1 MKKKHERKR
10 GADSATPQKP
20 KKKAKRANAFEKA
33 VQDFIDYQRESDN
46 KFLNVLRES
55 SKATGN
61 VDPASSAT
69 MAEIVSTAV
78 AETLGKLA
86 QSQLQSFDMQ
96 F

>member
-1 MKKKHERKR
+1 MKKKR
-10 GADSATPQKP
+10 GADSATPRKP
-20 KKKAKRANAFEKA
+20 KKKTKRGNAFEKA
-33 VQDFIDYQRESDN
+33 VEDFIDYQRESDD

-61 VDPASSAT
+61 TDSVTSSSAT
-69 MAEIVSTAV
+69 LAEIVSTAI

-86 QSQLQSFDMQ
+86 QSQVPSFDMQ